1 VYLSDPMD
9 DMISPLRVFDALTGY
24 QRTAALKAAV
34 DIGLFTAIGAGA
46 STLPELA
53 ARCGAAERGVRAL
66 ANRLVVDGFLTKD
79 GERYG
84 LSQDAAMFLDGSS
97 PACIA
102 SAVHFFSEPT
112 IRGAFDTLT
121 DAVRRGG
128 TALEHDGS
136 IAPEHPLWV
145 EFARNMAPLARLVAQ
160 MLAAQL
166 GPVHGSVLDVAAGH
180 GLYGITLAQHN
191 PDVRLTALDWPAV
204 LEVAAE
210 NARKA
215 GVADRFTTLPG
226 SAFDVDLGKG
236 HQVVLLTNF
245 LHHFDPPTCE
255 ALLRRVR
262 AALTPGGRAVTVE
275 FVPDESRVSPPEAAV
290 FSLTMLASTPSGD
303 AYTLAEY
310 RKMFTAAGFAEVT
323 LHALHPAPQ
332 QALVA
337 VA

>member
-1 VYLSDPMD
+1 MD
-9 DMISPLRVFDALTGY
+9 DSPSFSPLRIFDALTAF

-34 DIGLFTAIGAGA
+34 DLDLFTAIGAGA
-46 STLPELA
+46 TTLPELA

-66 ANRLVVDGFLTKD
+66 ANRLVVDGLLTKD

-84 LSQDAAMFLDGSS
+84 LAQDAAVFLDRSS
-97 PACIA
+97 PAYIA
-102 SAVHFFSEPT
+102 SAVHFFTEPT
-112 IRGAFDTLT
+112 IRSAFDRLT

-128 TALEHDGS
+128 TALEQDG
-136 IAPEHPLWV
+136 ARTPEHPMWV
-145 EFARNMAPLARLVAQ
+145 QFARDMAPLSGMVAEV
-160 MLAAQL
+160 LAAQL
-166 GPVHGSVLDVAAGH
+166 GPVRGSVLDIAAGH
-180 GLYGITLAQHN
+180 GLFGITLARHN
-191 PDVRLTALDWPAV
+191 PEVRVVALDWPAV

-215 GVADRFTTLPG
+215 GVTDRFTRLPG
-226 SAFDVDLGKG
+226 SAFDVDLGTG

-255 ALLRRVR
+255 GLLRRVH
-262 AALTPGGRAVTVE
+262 AALAPGGRAVTVE
-275 FVPDESRVSPPEAAV
+275 FVPDESRVTPPEAAV
-290 FSLTMLASTPSGD
+290 FSLTMLASTPAGD

-310 RKMFTAAGFAEVT
+310 RKMFTAAGFSGVT
-323 LHALHPAPQ
+323 LHALQPTPQ